1 MSLVL
6 DASMALAWK
15 FKRVDPAEI
24 LLAEQALGELD
35 NIQAVVPAIWF
46 SEIANGVLRGERQGT
61 IQPAQT
67 AYFLNELAQADIVID
82 EESPRTR
89 QAIVVSMARTY
100 GLTAYDATYLELAMR
115 QGAVL
120 ATFDQKLAEATRA
133 AGGRVF
139 GDPA

>member
-1 MSLVL
+1 
-6 DASMALAWK
+6 MALAWK

-35 NIQAVVPAIWF
+35 NVQAVVPAIWYA
-46 SEIANGVLRGERQGT
+46 EVANGVLRGERQGA
-61 IQPAQT
+61 IQPAQA
-67 AYFLNELAQADIVID
+67 AYFLNEMAQADIVID
-82 EESPRTR
+82 EESLRTR
-89 QAIVVSMARTY
+89 QATVVAMARSY

-120 ATFDQKLAEATRA
+120 ATFDQKLAAATRA